1 MKMNRTDDLLW
12 LALEEDLGHGDVT
25 TDSLVDAE
33 SMGEAVVFGREPF
46 VISGTYPF
54 RRVFELLDPAV
65 RIEWLARDGDAVEAN
80 VNVCRLRGAMKTL
93 LTGERTAL
101 NLLQRLSGVA
111 TLTRRMVQEI
121 SGTKCRLLDTRK
133 TTPLWRLLEK
143 NAVVHGG
150 GTNHRFGLSD
160 GILIKDNHL
169 AAVGGI
175 GEAVKRAREKAPHT
189 LKVEVEVETLEGL
202 EEALHAGA
210 DIVML
215 DNFSVDMLREG
226 VARAHGRAL
235 IEASGGVKPE
245 TVRAIAETGVDF
257 VSCGALTHS
266 ARAIDISMEFCS

>member
-1 MKMNRTDDLLW
+1 MNRTDDLLW